1 MATSKGLAVIFRPK
15 TINLIGSNKLNKFSR
30 DVLRQCHTCQRHMVT
45 VVSAVGGWNREKN
58 VGRIEQPHRAI
69 HLTNK
74 LLKRNYYEI
83 LGVSKNASAKDIK
96 KSYYQ
101 LAKKYHPDTNKG
113 DPDANQKF
121 QEVSEAYEVLSDDT
135 KRKEYDT
142 WGATSEQM
150 GMGMGRQ
157 GPKSYNQHWQ
167 YRSTINAEELFRKIF
182 GDAGFQSGAFNDFE
196 DFTETRYGFG
206 AAQEVIMNLTFSQA
220 ARGVNKDINV
230 NVIDNCPK
238 CGGTRCEIGT
248 KPAKC
253 HYCNGTGME
262 TISTGPFV
270 MSSTCRYCQ
279 GSKIHIKF
287 PCTECHARG
296 QTVQRKKITVP
307 VPAGVE
313 DGQTIRM
320 AVGKKEIFVTF
331 RVEKSRYFRRDGPDV
346 HTDAE
351 ISLAQAVLGG
361 TIRVE
366 GVYED
371 QTIQIMP
378 GTSSHMRIRLNGKG
392 LKKVDGLGYGDHYV
406 TIKIIVPRQLT
417 EKQQALLQ
425 AYAELE
431 TNTPGSIHGVTYKTD
446 GSKECYLGPLHLVE
460 SIRIALGKIPNHQNK
475 LSSTE
480 PEHPGDKSFNNRSIH
495 TKDTS
500 EDNKNDTTAGIQR
513 QKVPQM

>member
-1 MATSKGLAVIFRPK
+1 MRLSCNMATGKGLAAILRPK
-15 TINLIGSNKLNKFSR
+15 TINLIGSNKLSKLSR
-30 DVLRQCHTCQRHMVT
+30 GVLRQCGGCQRHVVT
-45 VVSAVGGWNREKN
+45 VASTVGSWSREKN
-58 VGRIEQPHRAI
+58 VGRIVQPHRAI
-69 HLTNK
+69 HLSSR
-74 LLKRNYYEI
+74 LLAKRNYYEI
-83 LGVSKNASAKDIK
+83 LGVSKNAAAKDIK
-96 KSYYQ
+96 KAYYE

-113 DPDANQKF
+113 DPSANQKF
-121 QEVSEAYEVLSDDT
+121 QEVSEAYEVLSDST

-150 GMGMGRQ
+150 GMGQGQ

-167 YRSTINAEELFRKIF
+167 YRSTVNAEELFRKIF
-182 GDAGFQSGAFNDFE
+182 GDAGFQSGAFSDFE
-196 DFTETRYGFG
+196 DFSETKYGFG

-230 NVIDNCPK
+230 NVVDNCPK
-238 CGGTRCEIGT
+238 CGGSRCELGT
-248 KPAKC
+248 KPVKC
-253 HYCNGTGME
+253 QYCNGTGME
-262 TISTGPFV
+262 TIATGPFV

-279 GSKIHIKF
+279 GTRIHIKF
-287 PCTECHARG
+287 PCTECNAKG

-320 AVGKKEIFVTF
+320 AVGRKEIFVTF
-331 RVEKSRYFRRDGPDV
+331 HVEKSRYFRRDGPDV

-351 ISLAQAVLGG
+351 VSLAQAVLGG

-371 QTIQIMP
+371 QTIQIVP
-378 GTSSHMRIRLNGKG
+378 GTSSHTRIRLSGKG

-406 TIKIIVPRQLT
+406 NVKITVPKKLT
-417 EKQQALLQ
+417 EKQRALFQ

-446 GSKECYLGPLHLVE
+446 GAEGPKVQTQARQEVQNDQNDGL
-460 SIRIALGKIPNHQNK
+460 LGKIK
-475 LSSTE
+475 KAIF
-480 PEHPGDKSFNNRSIH
+480 G
-495 TKDTS
+495 
-500 EDNKNDTTAGIQR
+500 
-513 QKVPQM
+513 